1 MSSAVLKQE
10 TYLPGDDNDV
20 HAVSQFLHTHG
31 DAERGQREPKYFLAG
46 AQPDDKVELPPAI
59 YHAVR
64 QLVEALQQG
73 HAVTI
78 APVTHTLST
87 QQAADL
93 LGVSRPTVIKLLDDG
108 KVPYERTANNR
119 RILLRDLLEYRERR
133 RNEQYAALEA
143 TSVPFDE
150 EEDDVDEALRQ
161 LRKARSAVAARRKQ
175 RRDLSGS

>member
-1 MSSAVLKQE
+1 MSSAALKQE

-31 DAERGQREPKYFLAG
+31 AAGRGQREPKYFLAG
-46 AQPDDKVELPPAI
+46 ADPDDKVELPPAI

-73 HAVTI
+73 HAVTV

-133 RNEQYAALEA
+133 RNEQYAALED
-143 TSVPFDE
+143 TSVPLD
-150 EEDDVDEALRQ
+150 EEDDVDEALRR
-161 LRKARSAVAARRKQ
+161 LRRARSAVAARRKE
-175 RRDLSGS
+175 RRSLSGS